1 MMSCARNQGIIT
13 FFLLTFTTV
22 DFSKEPGFT
31 KVVCQSIPEVI
42 QTTTELM
49 NIYPEIAVCTVKKY

>member
-1 MMSCARNQGIIT
+1 MSYARNQGIIT
-13 FFLLTFTTV
+13 FFLLTLTTV

-42 QTTTELM
+42 QTTAESM
-49 NIYPEIAVCTVKKY
+49 NICLETAVCMMKKT